1 MWGLIDHAWG
11 WLKERWEKRPP
22 HLHIILPIVPSCSL
36 IKCSSLKHKVKTKWL
51 QIYRILCSH
60 GCPVHATAAR
70 VFFFFLFVHWDGFPS
85 TAILEVFLK
94 GREVCSFP
102 NKYTKTETRV
112 NDHQFNLA
120 YVSPTRAQVF
130 LESTALFH
138 CLLETNDIQD
148 SYGNLMRWPHHNIL
162 KSTFFECF
170 DVHIWF
176 CHFLLDLLSSLV
188 GIMCITQSSV
198 CDTVSTTNW
207 WWTATKILSKTKNE
221 QMKSAWAA
229 TGRNRKLGECSSV
242 PESL

>member
-1 MWGLIDHAWG
+1 MITNLQDPLLS
-11 WLKERWEKRPP
+11 WLSG
-22 HLHIILPIVPSCSL
+22 SCN
-36 IKCSSLKHKVKTKWL
+36 SSS
-51 QIYRILCSH
+51 C
-60 GCPVHATAAR
+60 
-70 VFFFFLFVHWDGFPS
+70 FFFFLLVHWDGFPS

-162 KSTFFECF
+162 KSTFKRMLWCPHLVLPFSSWF
-170 DVHIWF
+170 VVIFRWNNVHHSELSLRHSQYNKLMMNGHKNPLQNKEWTNEKCLSCYRKEQEAGRMF
-176 CHFLLDLLSSLV
+176 LSSRVSLGRGPAMGV
-188 GIMCITQSSV
+188 RRRLLLIQCHCTVAQRGDPSFHTGFICNTHR
-198 CDTVSTTNW
+198 DT
-207 WWTATKILSKTKNE
+207 
-221 QMKSAWAA
+221 
-229 TGRNRKLGECSSV
+229 C
-242 PESL
+242 